1 MNMSNTLAPY
11 NVLRSMD
18 MPNISGTKWDK
29 GMFINALD
37 NTSFLLELIEKGI
50 NDDDDVLGLLSF
62 IGLTALEAIPIVG
75 GVMSKLVS
83 MIFFPTKS
91 SINFQKIW
99 EQLEKAIEQ
108 IVDKKITEA
117 MMSQLMQEIAGLADV
132 LEEYRNAYDLYNG
145 KKLFNIPDKMT
156 PGDYLINVFT
166 TANLQFIQRIPTFQ
180 NSIYDVVFLPFFVH
194 AAEMHI
200 LLIRDAAIHG
210 QEWGMDETVH
220 QKFKRDLKTLINKY
234 SSYLLATYKKGLK
247 EASEKKLENNDFPTS
262 NNQHHYI
269 NTVRWNVIN
278 QYKRGMALTVF
289 DFAYKWKYYQEVYQ
303 NNITL
308 NPARTIY
315 SDIAGSV
322 YPYEKTTNEIDNIIK
337 EQNLK
342 YRGLLKELLINHGD
356 RIDSIQSKYI
366 RNNEIIDSNRTG
378 GAGGRAT
385 FFDLKSPINNPFI
398 QVNMWSE
405 LVPFSLGFKY
415 YNGEESKLIW
425 GGGTPGKHKFGSY
438 HYVGNKVSSIIG
450 FGKNGTGGFNS
461 LDAMVVGFKRDDYIP
476 ENRFVGVNKN
486 GEPVTKVI
494 DAENFYQEKFQSN
507 IKMIDEPMFGEA
519 VLQFENYSNN
529 LNKDSYVT
537 YQIDAKIEGTYEL
550 HVIIGAKKQKD
561 KIAFK
566 MALNEKQPEK
576 FITEPFNA
584 GDIWEGISLSEG
596 LVYKRILLGNFQL
609 KKGMNRITIHNG
621 VLQTSANIKT
631 WNLAKLELTLTSDSL
646 KDPDITTLYD
656 KDNYSG
662 TKKFIFE
669 NTSRLKDFNDKTSSI
684 KVESHLAG
692 IRIYQDYKYKGKS
705 MDLVGGEKI
714 SLKNH
719 SFNNRASSVKF
730 ANIVLYNQDN
740 YQGSRKLV
748 FEDIPDLGKQ
758 SFNDKTSSIV
768 VSSNVSGARLYEH
781 AYYKGKYVDVV
792 GGQKL
797 NLKNHVL
804 NKKISSIKFFKEGEV
819 LNGVYQIIT
828 AINNTSVI
836 DKHLENSNVHLWEN
850 AENKNQKWRIEY
862 DVAKKAYQI
871 KNMLDEKLVLSTH
884 ELFPIFSAL
893 YCLPNKGYVS
903 QYWIFEYVGNG
914 YYIIKNK
921 AYPDWVLDVDGL
933 NSDNGTLIKLH
944 SQHDLTDPLI
954 NAQKF
959 KLKDI
964 NN

>member
-1 MNMSNTLAPY
+1 MSNTLAPY

-200 LLIRDAAIHG
+200 LLIKDAAIHG

-425 GGGTPGKHKFGSY
+425 GGVKTYMGR
-438 HYVGNKVSSIIG
+438 
-450 FGKNGTGGFNS
+450 
-461 LDAMVVGFKRDDYIP
+461 RDP
-476 ENRFVGVNKN
+476 
-486 GEPVTKVI
+486 
-494 DAENFYQEKFQSN
+494 
-507 IKMIDEPMFGEA
+507 
-519 VLQFENYSNN
+519 
-529 LNKDSYVT
+529 
-537 YQIDAKIEGTYEL
+537 
-550 HVIIGAKKQKD
+550 
-561 KIAFK
+561 
-566 MALNEKQPEK
+566 
-576 FITEPFNA
+576 
-584 GDIWEGISLSEG
+584 WE
-596 LVYKRILLGNFQL
+596 
-609 KKGMNRITIHNG
+609 T
-621 VLQTSANIKT
+621 
-631 WNLAKLELTLTSDSL
+631 
-646 KDPDITTLYD
+646 
-656 KDNYSG
+656 
-662 TKKFIFE
+662 
-669 NTSRLKDFNDKTSSI
+669 
-684 KVESHLAG
+684 
-692 IRIYQDYKYKGKS
+692 
-705 MDLVGGEKI
+705 
-714 SLKNH
+714 
-719 SFNNRASSVKF
+719 
-730 ANIVLYNQDN
+730 
-740 YQGSRKLV
+740 
-748 FEDIPDLGKQ
+748 
-758 SFNDKTSSIV
+758 
-768 VSSNVSGARLYEH
+768 
-781 AYYKGKYVDVV
+781 
-792 GGQKL
+792 
-797 NLKNHVL
+797 
-804 NKKISSIKFFKEGEV
+804 
-819 LNGVYQIIT
+819 
-828 AINNTSVI
+828 
-836 DKHLENSNVHLWEN
+836 
-850 AENKNQKWRIEY
+850 
-862 DVAKKAYQI
+862 
-871 KNMLDEKLVLSTH
+871 
-884 ELFPIFSAL
+884 
-893 YCLPNKGYVS
+893 
-903 QYWIFEYVGNG
+903 
-914 YYIIKNK
+914 
-921 AYPDWVLDVDGL
+921 
-933 NSDNGTLIKLH
+933 
-944 SQHDLTDPLI
+944 
-954 NAQKF
+954 
-959 KLKDI
+959 
-964 NN
+964 